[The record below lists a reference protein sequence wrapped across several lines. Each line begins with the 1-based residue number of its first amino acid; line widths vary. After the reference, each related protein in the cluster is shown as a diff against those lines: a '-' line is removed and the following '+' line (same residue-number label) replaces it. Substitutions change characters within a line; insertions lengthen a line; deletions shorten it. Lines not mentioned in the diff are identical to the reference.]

1 MLAVAGVLALL
12 GLRLFDRP
20 TVTVGFGGRHG
31 LLRVATTGF
40 GTRVTSLDATVGGR
54 PVPLEPTSGGYA
66 PRTLLPEGALID
78 IRAEATPPSWLQW
91 LYGPGVADSTT
102 IHAPS
107 ALPSTRVAV
116 TTEPGSVEVSFDRP
130 VSVVSYA
137 PPGRSAR
144 VLRLS
149 APRSTVTVP
158 VPADST
164 AGRLRLAATPFGWES
179 LPERSSEITWFV
191 EADPHEAAV
200 LADPAP
206 GSATAVADSAITLRF
221 SEPVADVFSSSSTRP
236 HISPA
241 VAGSWSE
248 PGPDELVFTP
258 EGLGFG
264 PATKVTVSFG
274 RPVVALGGHG
284 RAPAAGTSFSFE
296 TAPAS
301 TVRLDQ
307 LLAQLHYLPLDF
319 VPAPGQ
325 SVPGTLSAQV
335 AALSHPPKG
344 TFDWRWST
352 TPASLSEQWSV
363 GSPNELLRGALLAFD
378 SVSEANYDGYSL
390 DDETVA
396 QLAGPGL
403 WDRLVGAALHDR
415 VDPAPYSYV
424 YVTKTLPETLTLWQD
439 GSVVLTSPANTGI
452 AGLATPDGTFP
463 IYARFTEAYMSGHNP
478 NGSYY
483 HDLVHWINYFNGGD
497 AVHGFPRASY
507 GFPQSL
513 GCVELPIPTAEVVFG
528 HLSIGDLVTVAA

>member
-1 MLAVAGVLALL
+1 MLALL

-20 TVTVGFGGRHG
+20 TVSVDLGGRHG
-31 LLRVATTGF
+31 LLRVAATGF
-40 GTRVTSLDATVGGR
+40 GTRVSSVAATVGGR
-54 PVPLEPTSGGYA
+54 PVSLEPTSGGYV
-66 PRTLLPEGALID
+66 PSTPLPEGALVD
-78 IRAEATPPSWLQW
+78 ISAEATPPSWLQW
-91 LYGPGVADSTT
+91 LYGPAVTDSKVLA
-102 IHAPS
+102 APS
-107 ALPSTRVAV
+107 AVPSQRVVVATR
-116 TTEPGSVEVSFDRP
+116 PGSVQVAFDRP

-137 PPGRSAR
+137 PPGRTAR
-144 VLRLS
+144 ILRLS

-158 VPADST
+158 VLAGTT
-164 AGRLRLAATPFGWES
+164 AGRLRLAAAPFGWES
-179 LPERSSEITWFV
+179 PPERFSEVTWFV
-191 EADPHEAAV
+191 ESDPHDAAV

-206 GSATAVADSAITLRF
+206 GSTTAAADTPVTLRF
-221 SEPVADVFSSSSTRP
+221 SEPVAEVLGASPRP
-236 HISPA
+236 RIAPA

-264 PATKVTVSFG
+264 PATKVTVTFG
-274 RPVVALGGHG
+274 RPVVALGGSG
-284 RAPAAGTSFSFE
+284 RAPGAGTSFGFE

-325 SVPGTLSAQV
+325 SIPHTLSEQA
-335 AALSHPPKG
+335 AALSHPLKG
-344 TFDWRWST
+344 AFAWRWTT
-352 TPASLSEQWSV
+352 TPSSLSDQWSL
-363 GSPNELLRGALLAFD
+363 GSSNELLRGALLAFD
-378 SVSEANYDGYSL
+378 SVSETNYDGYRL

-403 WDRLVGAALHDR
+403 WDRLIEAALHDR
-415 VDPAPYSYV
+415 VDPAQYSYV
-424 YVTKTLPETLTLWQD
+424 YVTKTLPETLTLWQA
-439 GSVVLTSPANTGI
+439 GSVVLTSPANTGL

-478 NGSYY
+478 NGSSY

-497 AVHGFPRASY
+497 AVHGFPRAAY